1 MRLIVHNPVLLFRTA
16 CINTAKKYYCAI
28 LVLKFET
35 VVAANVTSVCICMS
49 TWQPAIYSVTTATNK
64 QRDILTDRGQTNK
77 ETFCI
82 LFAELCALQREAT
95 VTNIPLHLHLLMQYS
110 MHLYACIA
118 DLEKVV
124 KRLQAEHADTITE
137 LEKTRNML
145 IIQHKINKD
154 YQAEVR

>member
-95 VTNIPLHLHLLMQYS
+95 VTNIPLHLHLLMQCSMQFFNALICMYCRSWESCETSSSWTRRYHHRAGENTEYVDYS
-110 MHLYACIA
+110 AQ
-118 DLEKVV
+118 DK
-124 KRLQAEHADTITE
+124 
-137 LEKTRNML
+137 
-145 IIQHKINKD
+145 
-154 YQAEVR
+154 